1 MKEQQAKEIVLWK
14 KLLDKNKEAFIVAIE
29 LYNKPTI
36 KYRVEGFS
44 FFVCNAWELM
54 LKAYLVKNHG
64 NSSIYFS
71 DKPNRTIS
79 LEGCIRK
86 VFTNNKDPL
95 RVNLERIVDLRNT
108 STHFITEEYEQ
119 IYIPLFQACVIN
131 YSNKL
136 LDFFHEDI
144 TENLN
149 ANFLTLSLKLS
160 TISKEEIQARYPKEI
175 ANKLLQSF
183 EKIQHSVDDIT
194 NPNYAIPIHHDWYLT
209 KKANEAT
216 LKFTFTKN
224 AEKAATII
232 KEPRDMHKLY
242 PYSTKE
248 CIKQIN
254 QFIQRESLSFINP
267 AVSACNNQFNAFHFR
282 LFLNFYDIKS
292 NPDYCYKYTPNKL
305 PMFSYNQK
313 LIDFICDLIKKDP
326 EHIIQSLRENIAKK

>member
-1 MKEQQAKEIVLWK
+1 MNNNKVTLLWK
-14 KLLDKNKEAFIVAIE
+14 KLLGKSKEAFIVAIE

-44 FFVCNAWELM
+44 FFVCNAWELI
-54 LKAYLVKNHG
+54 LKAYLVKTQG
-64 NSSIYFS
+64 NSSIYFT

-86 VFTNNKDPL
+86 IFTNKKDPM

-131 YSNKL
+131 YSNRL

-160 TISKEEIQARYPKEI
+160 TISEEEIQARYPKEI
-175 ANKLLQSF
+175 AAKLLQSF
-183 EKIQHSVDDIT
+183 EKIQTSLDDIT
-194 NPNYAIPIHHDWYLT
+194 NPTYAIPLRHDWYLT

-216 LKFTFTKN
+216 LKFTFTKD

-232 KEPRDMHKLY
+232 KELKDMHKLY
-242 PYSTKE
+242 SYSTKE

-254 QFIQRESLSFINP
+254 QFIQREGLAFVNP
-267 AVSACNNQFNAFHFR
+267 VTSARNNEFNTYHFR

-292 NPDYCYKYTPNKL
+292 NPEYCYEYTPNKL

-313 LIDFICDLIKKDP
+313 LIDFICEQIKKDP
-326 EHIIQSLRENIAKK
+326 EHIIQRLRENITKK